1 MGRRVTIQRK
11 TSETDIR
18 LTLELDGSGEHRI
31 ETGIPFLNH
40 MLAQVARHGRFDL
53 TVQATGDLPVDLH
66 HTVEDV
72 GIVLGDA
79 VSQALGE
86 KAGIV
91 RYGAARVPMDEALAS
106 VVIDLSGRPFCVFQA
121 PQLTGRI
128 GEFDADLVREFFQG
142 LTNHLRANVHVH
154 VEYGQNLHHMAEAAF
169 KAAGRALDLAT
180 RLDPRLH
187 GGKLFLLHFPYA
199 PGAALRLSGAGLRSD
214 QKRASRTSGRIHPFS
229 TICAI

>member
-1 MGRRVTIQRK
+1 MGRRAVVQRK

-18 LTLELDGSGEHRI
+18 MTLDLDGSGTHRI
-31 ETGIPFLNH
+31 QTGIPFLDH

-53 TVQATGDLPVDLH
+53 DLTAAGDLPVDLH

-86 KAGIV
+86 KAGIL

-106 VVIDLSGRPFCVFQA
+106 AVIDLSGRPFLVFQA

-128 GEFDADLVREFFQG
+128 GDFAADLVREFFQG
-142 LTNHLRANVHVH
+142 LTNHLRANVHIH
-154 VEYGQNLHHMAEAAF
+154 VDYGQNLHHMAEAVF
-169 KAAGRALDLAT
+169 KAAGRALDQAT
-180 RLDPRLH
+180 TVDPRLL
-187 GGKLFLLHFPYA
+187 GIVP
-199 PGAALRLSGAGLRSD
+199 
-214 QKRASRTSGRIHPFS
+214 S
-229 TICAI
+229 TKGSL

>member
-1 MGRRVTIQRK
+1 
-11 TSETDIR
+11 
-18 LTLELDGSGEHRI
+18 
-31 ETGIPFLNH
+31 

-53 TVQATGDLPVDLH
+53 AVQATGDLPVDLH

-106 VVIDLSGRPFCVFQA
+106 VVIDLSGRPFLVFQA

-128 GEFDADLVREFFQG
+128 GDFDADLVREFFQG

-169 KAAGRALDLAT
+169 KASGRALDLAT
-180 RLDPRLH
+180 RLDPRLQ
-187 GGKLFLLHFPYA
+187 GSVP
-199 PGAALRLSGAGLRSD
+199 
-214 QKRASRTSGRIHPFS
+214 S
-229 TICAI
+229 TKGSL

>member
-1 MGRRVTIQRK
+1 MGRRAVIQRK

-18 LTLELDGSGEHRI
+18 VSLDLDGTGAHRV

-53 TVQATGDLPVDLH
+53 DVQATGDLPVDLH

-86 KAGIV
+86 KAGIL

-106 VVIDLSGRPFCVFQA
+106 AVIDLSGRPFLVFQA
-121 PQLTGRI
+121 PQLKGRI
-128 GEFDADLVREFFQG
+128 GDFEADLVREFFQG
-142 LTNHLRANVHVH
+142 LTNHARANVHIH
-154 VEYGQNLHHMAEAAF
+154 VEYGQNLHHMAEAIF
-169 KAAGRALDLAT
+169 KAAGRALDQAT
-180 RLDPRLH
+180 TVDPRL
-187 GGKLFLLHFPYA
+187 
-199 PGAALRLSGAGLRSD
+199 AGVV
-214 QKRASRTSGRIHPFS
+214 PS
-229 TICAI
+229 TKGSL